1 MASVLK
7 AATHVFNP
15 LAMPI
20 ASSGLIPV
28 WGVIRHRGRKSG
40 RAFATPVALAATR
53 DGFVVPLPWGDR
65 TDWCRNVF
73 AARGGAYAGTAAD
86 TQSAYL
92 RNFLGLLGITDIE
105 FVYAEGIAISD
116 ASKQAAVT
124 QAKQAIEQLHAAPS

>member
-73 AARGGAYAGTAAD
+73 AARGGAIRYRGREYAIGDPEVVSVDVARPAFPAPIRAVLPLTGIKRF
-86 TQSAYL
+86 L
-92 RNFLGLLGITDIE
+92 RVRRIT
-105 FVYAEGIAISD
+105 
-116 ASKQAAVT
+116 
-124 QAKQAIEQLHAAPS
+124 

>member
-1 MASVLK
+1 MSRGGPQMASVLK

-28 WGVIRHRGRKSG
+28 WGVIRHRGRKSV

-65 TDWCRNVF
+65 TDGCRNVF
-73 AARGGAYAGTAAD
+73 AARGCAIRYRGREY
-86 TQSAYL
+86 
-92 RNFLGLLGITDIE
+92 
-105 FVYAEGIAISD
+105 AISEPYD
-116 ASKQAAVT
+116 VRLEVASQAFPVPNRSAVRP
-124 QAKQAIEQLHAAPS
+124 IGVMSR

>member
-1 MASVLK
+1 MSRGGPQMASVLK

-73 AARGGAYAGTAAD
+73 AARGGAIRYRGREYAVGDPEVVSVEDGPPARSQASGVVT
-86 TQSAYL
+86 
-92 RNFLGLLGITDIE
+92 RPNRIRRVLGVRGH
-105 FVYAEGIAISD
+105 S
-116 ASKQAAVT
+116 
-124 QAKQAIEQLHAAPS
+124 